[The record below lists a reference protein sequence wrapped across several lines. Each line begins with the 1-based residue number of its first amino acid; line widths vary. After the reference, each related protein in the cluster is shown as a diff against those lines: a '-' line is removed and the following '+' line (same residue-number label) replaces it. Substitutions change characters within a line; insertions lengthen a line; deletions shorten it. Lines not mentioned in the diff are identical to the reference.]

1 MKFTENILNNGDYYG
16 FLAHLSQKDYYQ
28 MLQIR
33 EKPDTFLEEIMAEL
47 VMKDRNKNYED
58 LSFSLEFLP
67 DQKLDAGKE
76 NYITN
81 IRFERQGM

>member
-1 MKFTENILNNGDYYG
+1 M
-16 FLAHLSQKDYYQ
+16 SQKDHYHL
-28 MLQIR
+28 MQIR
-33 EKPDTFLEEIMAEL
+33 ERPDTFLEEIMAEL

-67 DQKLDAGKE
+67 DQKLDAGNE

>member
-1 MKFTENILNNGDYYG
+1 
-16 FLAHLSQKDYYQ
+16 
-28 MLQIR
+28 
-33 EKPDTFLEEIMAEL
+33 MAEL

-67 DQKLDAGKE
+67 DQKLDAGNE